1 MKTSTFRSAVLAV
14 ALLST
19 ALAVAVA
26 AGAQKEESVVV
37 TQLITAVEQADYDGF
52 VGGAPTLRKLT
63 KEQFAAVGA
72 LYGARLKRGYTITLL
87 GELKQGGHRVSLW
100 KIAFKDESD
109 DALVTM
115 SMKDGSVGG
124 FFIR

>member
-1 MKTSTFRSAVLAV
+1 MNTSTFRSAVLAV
-14 ALLST
+14 AILST
-19 ALAVAVA
+19 ALTVAVA
-26 AGAQKEESVVV
+26 AGAQKEEAAVV
-37 TQLITAVEQADYDGF
+37 TKLITAVEQADYDGF

-87 GELKQGGHRVSLW
+87 GELKQEGHRVSLW

-115 SMKDGSVGG
+115 SMKEGSVGG